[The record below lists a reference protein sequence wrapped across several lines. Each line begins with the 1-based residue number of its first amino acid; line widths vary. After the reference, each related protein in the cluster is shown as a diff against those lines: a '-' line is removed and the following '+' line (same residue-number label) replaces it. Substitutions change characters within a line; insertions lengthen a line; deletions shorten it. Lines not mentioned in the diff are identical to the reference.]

1 LSRSG
6 DSAAESSDKFPTI
19 PVVIAAALV
28 LLIAVVVVVCIV
40 LRCRTVYETE
50 YDAAEEIPDV
60 PESIAFTDE
69 RESSMPIYY
78 ENPAN
83 DSDFET
89 ITMLV
94 SDCDIGD
101 ASEMVVT

>member
-1 LSRSG
+1 MSRSG

-28 LLIAVVVVVCIV
+28 LLIAVVVAVCVV

-50 YDAAEEIPDV
+50 YETVEESECEADRGGFV
-60 PESIAFTDE
+60 DG
-69 RESSMPIYY
+69 RESMAVCY

-83 DSDFET
+83 DSDGEM
-89 ITMLV
+89 ITMVL
-94 SDCDIGD
+94 SDADGAVAI
-101 ASEMVVT
+101 